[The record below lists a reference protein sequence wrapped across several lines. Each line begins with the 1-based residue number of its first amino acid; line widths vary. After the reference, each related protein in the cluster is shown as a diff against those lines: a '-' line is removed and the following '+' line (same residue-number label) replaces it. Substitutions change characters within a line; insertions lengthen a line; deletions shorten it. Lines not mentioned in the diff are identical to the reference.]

1 MTVTT
6 VPGPVGARRA
16 AAGRY
21 LAAMSDVPQL
31 LDLVSRAC
39 RAPMALIV
47 VAAVAEVIATHGID
61 NPAEIPATLWQHVMT
76 GGRDTVID
84 DVTGVAHVRFAAA
97 VPLHHEGQVVG
108 ALCVFDDVPRRD
120 GEAIGCLLGAIAHRV
135 DEETRLRHRAA
146 HQPFPAAA
154 GHDDVVLA
162 VSHEIRTPL
171 ANIVGSVEILTD
183 MPQAIAPG
191 FERRIDAIRRNT
203 DRLCRTVE
211 NLLHAASLQQ
221 DKLTGERRAI
231 DLSVIVSRAAA
242 AVGDPDDRL
251 QVCVPASPVP
261 VRADARLVQIAVEH
275 LLSNALRFSDGD
287 QPVAVTVSA
296 GPSPAVTVRDGGPGV
311 DQDELAM
318 LGTPF
323 MRGAHARDAQIPG
336 LGLGLSV
343 SRGIAESH
351 GGALELASTPD
362 EGFTACLTLPAC
374 DDCAASSTSPQRPQG

>member
-1 MTVTT
+1 MTVTS
-6 VPGPVGARRA
+6 VPGPVGAQRA
-16 AAGRY
+16 AADRY
-21 LAAMSDVPQL
+21 LAAMSDVPQV

-61 NPAEIPATLWQHVMT
+61 NVAEIPATLWQHVMT
-76 GGRDTVID
+76 SGRVTVID
-84 DVTGVAHVRFAAA
+84 DVTGVARVQFMAA

-120 GEAIGCLLGAIAHRV
+120 GEAVGCLLGAIAHRV
-135 DEETRLRHRAA
+135 DEETLLRHRAA

-183 MPQAIAPG
+183 MPRAIAPG
-191 FERRIDAIRRNT
+191 FERRVDAIRRNT

-221 DKLTGERRAI
+221 DKLAGERRVI
-231 DLSVIVSRAAA
+231 DLSTVVSRAAA
-242 AVGDPDDRL
+242 TVEEPEGRMR
-251 QVCVPASPVP
+251 VCVQGEPVP

-296 GPSPAVTVRDGGPGV
+296 GPSPAVTVRDHGPGV
-311 DQDELAM
+311 DQDELAV

-323 MRGAHARDAQIPG
+323 LRGAHARDSQIPG

-343 SRGIAESH
+343 SRGIAEAH
-351 GGALELASTPD
+351 GGALELASTPGD
-362 EGFTACLTLPAC
+362 GFTARLTLPVC
-374 DDCAASSTSPQRPQG
+374 EDRVASPEGIR